1 MLTGLQQELTPS
13 CSPNELSKIA
23 KETLYIGLSRAQS
36 FLYIIDQPRIIK
48 EINNNNINIKHWLS
62 NSKKVKSGKSRPLSR
77 QKGLIMQSAADFYGD
92 DTGVGELWVTALG
105 PFLHLYNVMTPG

>member
-36 FLYIIDQPRIIK
+36 FLYIIDQPRMCGALGGVARGRFVCH
-48 EINNNNINIKHWLS
+48 INIDCS
-62 NSKKVKSGKSRPLSR
+62 CPYFPSTAVVDSFSKSSQTPITLQRA
-77 QKGLIMQSAADFYGD
+77 I
-92 DTGVGELWVTALG
+92 
-105 PFLHLYNVMTPG
+105 NVAKYKI

>member
-48 EINNNNINIKHWLS
+48 EI
-62 NSKKVKSGKSRPLSR
+62 KKEPL
-77 QKGLIMQSAADFYGD
+77 
-92 DTGVGELWVTALG
+92 
-105 PFLHLYNVMTPG
+105 N